1 MQFIN
6 SMLKTLDVDILIT
19 FGVVLLMISWAF
31 SVDKSLDK
39 LSKNSCAKICN
50 LSVTSGISNR
60 GCIYK

>member
-19 FGVVLLMISWAF
+19 FCVVLLMISWAF
-31 SVDKSLDK
+31 SVDKPLDM
-39 LSKNSCAKICN
+39 LSKNSFAKICN

>member
-31 SVDKSLDK
+31 SVDKPLDK
-39 LSKNSCAKICN
+39 SSKNSCAKIC
-50 LSVTSGISNR
+50 I
-60 GCIYK
+60 

>member
-6 SMLKTLDVDILIT
+6 SMLKTLDVDIFIT
-19 FGVVLLMISWAF
+19 FCVVLLMISWAF
-31 SVDKSLDK
+31 SVDKPLDK

-60 GCIYK
+60 RCIYK

>member
-31 SVDKSLDK
+31 SVDKPLDK
-39 LSKNSCAKICN
+39 SSKNSFAKICI
-50 LSVTSGISNR
+50 LSDTSGISNR
-60 GCIYK
+60 RCIYK